1 MILLTPDQTATLRD
15 WFLPDR
21 PGRLVGLHV
30 INTRNGACFA
40 DRWPEPRAI
49 WSEVAGN
56 GSFAGDPGAFS
67 PDDLKDRVAGFVEA
81 PEPFEPLL
89 RAAFSSIHVW
99 DRVVLD
105 LQAAPRHCEPRRGE
119 AISPPGD
126 RDPIIRR
133 LEPADAYHLW
143 GLSPNASWIAR
154 TWGGPAGLAAGRHA
168 WGAFASGRLASVACT
183 FFVGHRYEEIGVATE
198 PEFRGA
204 GLGTACA
211 GALCR
216 DIQDR
221 GRIPSWT
228 TSPDNIPSLR
238 VAQKLGFSLQRR
250 DRLLVI
256 NTSIPEPVA

>member
-21 PGRLVGLHV
+21 PGPLVGLHV

-105 LQAAPRHCEPRRGE
+105 LQTAPRHCEPRRGE
-119 AISPPGD
+119 AISQQIFSEND
-126 RDPIIRR
+126 VRDCVAMAPRR
-133 LEPADAYHLW
+133 
-143 GLSPNASWIAR
+143 R
-154 TWGGPAGLAAGRHA
+154 
-168 WGAFASGRLASVACT
+168 
-183 FFVGHRYEEIGVATE
+183 FVGNYALLTMTEEEQFESQSSFYRACPALVGFWRRYVFQ
-198 PEFRGA
+198 FRAYLFG
-204 GLGTACA
+204 
-211 GALCR
+211 
-216 DIQDR
+216 
-221 GRIPSWT
+221 
-228 TSPDNIPSLR
+228 
-238 VAQKLGFSLQRR
+238 
-250 DRLLVI
+250 
-256 NTSIPEPVA
+256 